1 MFMSRIRV
9 KNFRSLVDVELKV
22 SDYTALVG
30 LNDSGKSN
38 LLRALNLFFNQE
50 TDPGHPLDFFNDF
63 SQHAK
68 TIDRKAKQIEIEIEF
83 SPPKNYSDN
92 TPIIWRKT
100 YRSDVKDPA
109 EELYKTDRSEFLKG
123 SKAEYWVRNIA
134 YEYVPAIRGKH
145 FFGLLKRRLYKTLAA
160 TVATN
165 LKQAS
170 STFLA
175 NLRQEVKN
183 IEKESLRLLQL
194 KTEFSLPSDLG
205 DLFEALGFDSEDDY
219 TKTALQYRGDGIQGR
234 HVPLIYKF
242 LADQRKKN
250 SSKGKPRA
258 ETIWGFEEPENNL
271 ELSRQIETAE
281 EFKNYSNGIQILV
294 STHSPAFYGMAKEAG
309 KISIAI
315 RDSGKTSFVDSI
327 SPEDIDSQLGLMAF
341 VEPYIHKAQAERENL
356 IQSIKNLKEGA
367 LIFNKP
373 VLYVEGS
380 TDKTIIEA
388 AFKAL
393 EIPMNFE
400 IACKEGL
407 NGGANWVADCC
418 IARSALTDVSFKTAA
433 LFDDDHSGIEASKR
447 VSEIAKNLGREGRAK
462 IIIIGK
468 NNDDD
473 LVRQVKKCGIEIP
486 INIEELCSINVWRL
500 AESKGWLEERDTL
513 VRDNAGKLNK
523 NTSLADLI
531 SEKIENP
538 DVRLLIEHKVKN
550 TKKGS
555 FSKKVIELWNNGSE
569 MPTPSLKTLILEIN
583 KIFS

>member
-63 SQHAK
+63 SQHAR

-92 TPIIWRKT
+92 TSIIWRKL
-100 YRSDVKDPA
+100 YRSDLKDPA
-109 EELYKTDRSEFLKG
+109 EEFYKTDRSEFSKG

-160 TVATN
+160 TVAAN

-170 STFLA
+170 SMFLT

-183 IEKESLRLLQL
+183 IETESLRLLQL

-271 ELSRQIETAE
+271 ELLRQIETAE
-281 EFKNYSNGIQILV
+281 EFKNYSNEIQILI

-341 VEPYIHKAQAERENL
+341 VEPYIRKAQTERENL
-356 IQSIKNLKEGA
+356 IRSIKNLKEDA

-380 TDKTIIEA
+380 TDKKIIEA

-393 EIPMNFE
+393 KISMNFE
-400 IACKEGL
+400 VVCKEGL

-433 LFDDDHSGIEASKR
+433 LLDDDHSGREASRKIN
-447 VSEIAKNLGREGRAK
+447 EIAKSLGREGRVK
-462 IIIIGK
+462 IITVGK
-468 NNDDD
+468 NNGND
-473 LVRQVKKCGIEIP
+473 LARQVKKCGVDIP
-486 INIEELCSINVWRL
+486 MNIEELCSVNAWRF

-513 VRDNAGKLNK
+513 VKDNAEKINK

-531 SEKIENP
+531 GEKIKNP
-538 DVRLLIEHKVKN
+538 DIRLLVEYKVKSM
-550 TKKGS
+550 KKGS
-555 FSKKVIELWNNGSE
+555 FSNKVADLWESGEEL
-569 MPTPSLKTLILEIN
+569 PTPSLEALVLEIN